1 MESALDDTE
10 VPITPLSDTDSI
22 AVYHNL
28 KILSIV
34 LDKKVQSIRQIR
46 CPFDG
51 SVGSSGIQSIGFY
64 MGLRLEH
71 GCGFL
76 QKLADREVLGAS
88 VFALSAL
95 DAIGCLTCVFG
106 MEAII
111 ERAAAEG
118 LFRVHASEDAGDR
131 DVLGATVDAIA
142 ASGTGNEI
150 LCAEDLA
157 DAIDRL
163 LLLCGEGS
171 EVLHIADV
179 IVHHIHI
186 AHTRE
191 HHEDAVEACGKAD
204 GIGCIGAA
212 AEGIEHVFRFVGEVH
227 KAAALDGFHDDDGLI
242 ILAADL
248 IAEAGLDRGVVI
260 VDVIELELNDLD
272 LGICDEDFFEH
283 RGLIVEGDTEVLDLT
298 LFLEFEGGLVS
309 AARLIFFEELLILR
323 VHEVEVEVF
332 DATASELGFEEG
344 ADVLVFF
351 EEGGGELIR
360 EDVAFAGVTGG
371 EAFLQ
376 RLFAFTADVIVCGIE
391 IIEAVFEEGIDH
403 FREFDIVD
411 GFAVHREAHAAE
423 AEVFLVIG
431 KKGIHVRILSWR
443 VDFCNLTG
451 IL

>member
-51 SVGSSGIQSIGFY
+51 SIGSSGIQSIGFY
-64 MGLRLEH
+64 MGLCLEH

-76 QKLADREVLGAS
+76 QKRTDREMLGAS
-88 VFALSAL
+88 VFAFAAL
-95 DAIGCLTCVFG
+95 DAIGGFTCVFG
-106 MEAII
+106 METII
-111 ERAAAEG
+111 ESAAAEG

-150 LCAEDLA
+150 LCAEDLT

-163 LLLCGEGS
+163 PLLLREGLK
-171 EVLHIADV
+171 VLHIADI

-186 AHTRE
+186 AHTRQG
-191 HHEDAVEACGKAD
+191 HKDPFKACGEAD
-204 GIGCIGAA
+204 GIGCIRAA
-212 AEGIEHVFRFVGEVH
+212 AEGIKHVFRFVGEVH
-227 KAAALDGFHDDDGLI
+227 KATALDGFHDDDGLI
-242 ILAADL
+242 VFATDL
-248 IAEAGLDRGVVI
+248 IAKAGLDCGVVI
-260 VDVIELELNDLD
+260 VDVVELKLNDLNF
-272 LGICDEDFFEH
+272 GICDKDFFEH
-283 RGLIVEGDTEVLDLT
+283 RGLIVEGDAEMLDLT
-298 LFLEFEGGLVS
+298 LLFEFEGGFVC
-309 AARLIFFEELLILR
+309 AARLIFFEQLLILR

-332 DATASELGFEEG
+332 DTAASELSLEEG
-344 ADVLVFF
+344 TDVLILF
-351 EEGGGELIR
+351 EEGGGELIGQ
-360 EDVAFAGVTGG
+360 DIGFARIAGG

-376 RLFAFTADVIVCGIE
+376 CLLAFSADVIVCGIE

-403 FREFDIVD
+403 FGELDIVD
-411 GFAVHREAHAAE
+411 GVTVHREAHAAE
-423 AEVFLVIG
+423 AEVFLDIRE
-431 KKGIHVRILSWR
+431 KGIHLRILSDR
-443 VDFCNLTG
+443 MVLCALTES
-451 IL
+451 L